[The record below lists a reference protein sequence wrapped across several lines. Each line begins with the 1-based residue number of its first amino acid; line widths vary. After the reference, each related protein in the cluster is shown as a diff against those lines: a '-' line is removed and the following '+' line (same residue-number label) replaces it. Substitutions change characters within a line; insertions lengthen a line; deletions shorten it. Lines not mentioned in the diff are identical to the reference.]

1 MSITIPVTLVSFTDL
16 VERFPELS
24 EQVKEQY
31 NADGDFSFGEDVLAT
46 FTSYPGAWVITAHDT
61 PVGLF
66 GLHPSKRADSYYET
80 VTYIFADYRT
90 QGYNRFIKRVAAQA
104 FANTPGVH
112 LCSVIPEGQDDARL
126 SLEAIF
132 PGIHPVKEECPET
145 GSTLYVYD
153 FSRMV
158 HKPLLR
164 HERELFNTLLGWPQA
179 QTRNL
184 V

>member
-1 MSITIPVTLVSFTDL
+1 MSITIPVALVPFADL

-66 GLHPSKRADSYYET
+66 GLRPSKRADSYYET
-80 VTYIFADYRT
+80 ATYIFADYRI
-90 QGYNRFIKRVAAQA
+90 QGYNRFIKRVAAKA
-104 FANTPGVH
+104 FANAPGVH
-112 LCSVIPEGQDDARL
+112 LCSVIPEEQGDARL

-132 PGIHPVKEECPET
+132 PDIHPSKEECSET
-145 GSTLYVYD
+145 GSALYVYD
-153 FSRMV
+153 FSKAV
-158 HKPLLR
+158 HTPLLW
-164 HERELFNTLLGWPQA
+164 HEKTVFNTLLGWGLA
-179 QTRNL
+179 QMKNL